1 MSLCRVVVIT
11 VNMLN
16 VAMIH
21 DVMLSALMLH
31 GVLPNVN
38 IVGVIML
45 CCNDGCHYAE
55 CRYAT

>member
-1 MSLCRVVVIT
+1 MSLCCVVVMT
-11 VNMLN
+11 VIMLN
-16 VAMIH
+16 VTMFY
-21 DVMLSALMLH
+21 DVMLSAIMLH

-45 CCNDGCHYAE
+45 CCNDDCHYAE